1 MNMNL
6 SLLGVNHASEDILA
20 LRRVIAHLAERC
32 GLDLADPD
40 AVRHF
45 LDDDS
50 SHDQP
55 GTREHQDSD
64 ELRAMLTLLFRLEAS
79 SSEDLGI
86 AGLHR
91 LWMQH
96 SEILAR
102 FQVRKPQ
109 QAGLENGFTLS

>member
-1 MNMNL
+1 MNL
-6 SLLGVNHASEDILA
+6 SLLGVNHACEDILA
-20 LRRVIAHLAERC
+20 LRRVIAHLADRC
-32 GLDLADPD
+32 DLDLADPY
-40 AVRHF
+40 AVRNF
-45 LDDDS
+45 LDGGS
-50 SHDQP
+50 SHDQESA
-55 GTREHQDSD
+55 REHRDSD

-102 FQVRKPQ
+102 FQVRQPL
-109 QAGLENGFTLS
+109 QAGLENGFTLN

>member
-1 MNMNL
+1 MNL
-6 SLLGVNHASEDILA
+6 SMLGVTHAAEDILA
-20 LRRVIAHLAERC
+20 LRRVIAHLADRC
-32 GLDLADPD
+32 ELDLADPY

-45 LDDDS
+45 LDGDS
-50 SHDQP
+50 SQGQASKH
-55 GTREHQDSD
+55 EHQDCD

-102 FQVRKPQ
+102 FQVRQPL
-109 QAGLENGFTLS
+109 QAGLENGFTLN

>member
-1 MNMNL
+1 MNL
-6 SLLGVNHASEDILA
+6 SLLGVSHVSEDILA
-20 LRRVIAHLAERC
+20 LRQVITHLAERC
-32 GLDLADPD
+32 DLDLADPY

-45 LDDDS
+45 LDADS
-50 SHDQP
+50 SHEP
-55 GTREHQDSD
+55 ASAREHQDSD

-109 QAGLENGFTLS
+109 QAGLENGFTLN

>member
-1 MNMNL
+1 MNP
-6 SLLGVNHASEDILA
+6 SLLGVAHASEDILA
-20 LRRVIAHLAERC
+20 LHRAITHLADRC
-32 GLDLADPD
+32 DLDLADPF

-45 LDDDS
+45 LDGDS
-50 SHDQP
+50 SHGQASD
-55 GTREHQDSD
+55 REAKFCD

-96 SEILAR
+96 SEIMAR
-102 FQVRKPQ
+102 FQARKPLH
-109 QAGLENGFTLS
+109 AGLENGFTVS

>member
-6 SLLGVNHASEDILA
+6 SMLGVTHASEDILA
-20 LRRVIAHLAERC
+20 LRRVIAHLADRC
-32 GLDLADPD
+32 DLDLADPI

-45 LDDDS
+45 LDGDS
-50 SHDQP
+50 SHGKASARQ
-55 GTREHQDSD
+55 HQVCE

-86 AGLHR
+86 TGLHR

-102 FQVRKPQ
+102 FHVRKPL
-109 QAGLENGFTLS
+109 QAGLENGFPVT

>member
-1 MNMNL
+1 MNL
-6 SLLGVNHASEDILA
+6 SLLGVTHASEDILA
-20 LRRVIAHLAERC
+20 LRRVIAHLADRC
-32 GLDLADPD
+32 DLDLADPV

-45 LDDDS
+45 LDGDS
-50 SHDQP
+50 SHDQA
-55 GTREHQDSD
+55 GDREAQFCD

-102 FQVRKPQ
+102 FQARKPLH
-109 QAGLENGFTLS
+109 AGLENGFPMT

>member
-1 MNMNL
+1 MNASVL
-6 SLLGVNHASEDILA
+6 CLNHACEDILA
-20 LRRVIAHLAERC
+20 LRRAIAHLAERC
-32 GLDLADPD
+32 DLDLADPV
-40 AVRHF
+40 AVRHL

-50 SHDQP
+50 SRGQ
-55 GTREHQDSD
+55 GCAREFQDAD

-91 LWMQH
+91 LWTQH

-102 FQVRKPQ
+102 FNVRKPQ
-109 QAGLENGFTLS
+109 QAVLENGFTLS

>member
-1 MNMNL
+1 MDL
-6 SLLGVNHASEDILA
+6 SMPGVTHAAEDILA

-32 GLDLADPD
+32 ELDLSDPY

-45 LDDDS
+45 LDADS
-50 SHDQP
+50 SHDQESV
-55 GTREHQDSD
+55 RAHQDGA

-79 SSEDLGI
+79 SSEDLGND
-86 AGLHR
+86 GLHR

-102 FQVRKPQ
+102 FHVWKPL
-109 QAGLENGFTLS
+109 QAGLENGFTPT